1 MKQKQLKIDSFS
13 GVPESALGAVDRMIV
28 FNTLQI
34 DYLSKQQ
41 VTASKKPRWPTD

>member
-1 MKQKQLKIDSFS
+1 
-13 GVPESALGAVDRMIV
+13 LGTMDRMIV

-41 VTASKKPRWPTD
+41 VTGIKKAALAD